1 MNSKFFKK
9 NTSLRVILSVALLI
23 PAVVAIIFAINVDPN
38 SVTVNNLKT
47 VTVQTPDGEKYTYSD
62 EKILS
67 IYSAIPKGAKEIDKS
82 FRNFSEETPYV
93 ITFEENNAE
102 PIVYKFYALA
112 NSEDCVYAS
121 PDEKYYLVSSDVAE
135 NIIIRDEFASVDS
148 EGFLPALSVSGIG
161 DVVSVAPDKYSW
173 TYTAL
178 DGSVS
183 NISGD
188 EKADNPLVKF
198 DFSDSG
204 KLGMSFETAPDSLTV
219 TIKDGEEIL
228 FNDKYEN
235 LTSVTT
241 ILFDHDRVLSLTA
254 NAEWYEIEGA
264 EHFGTAEYSF
274 DILYD
279 IEPTYRV
286 LDTGTLPTGDFTV
299 LRMSDFNEGEM
310 LNIENDLGL
319 PTKVTVYDVPGENVK
334 FTFLPLASTLAD
346 GEHSLTLKTADGRT
360 DNAVVKSVK
369 RSEYDTQTLIISA
382 EDTPAL
388 NDAFSQKALDDFNVL
403 VSKYTDESVN
413 EKLYDG
419 KFEYPTNTSK
429 VVKGG
434 ATYGMTR
441 TVMSLNSAGISYVSH
456 GQDLECYKGQSIKA
470 ANGGKVVFAGETSL
484 LGNTVIVDHGF
495 SILSYYGNLDSIS
508 VKVGDEVKKADTE
521 IGKAGST
528 GFACVLDGAK
538 AKSSVLCHYAVSLNG
553 IFIAPKSVYNGIYLK
568 Y

>member
-9 NTSLRVILSVALLI
+9 NTSLRVVLSIALLI

-38 SVTVNNLKT
+38 TVTVNNLKT
-47 VTVQTPDGEKYTYSD
+47 VTVLTPDGEKYTYSD

-67 IYSAIPKGAKEIDKS
+67 VYSAIPKGAKEIDKS
-82 FRNFSEETPYV
+82 FRDFSAETPYI

-121 PDEKYYLVSSDVAE
+121 PDDKYYLVSADVAQD
-135 NIIIRDEFASVDS
+135 IIIRDEFASVDTES
-148 EGFLPALSVSGIG
+148 VLPALSVSGIG
-161 DVVSVAPDKYSW
+161 GVTVISPDKYSW

-183 NISGD
+183 NISGE
-188 EKADNPLVKF
+188 EKAENPTVKF
-198 DFSDSG
+198 DFSESG
-204 KLGMSFETAPDSLTV
+204 NLGMSFDTVPDSLNV
-219 TIKDGEEIL
+219 TIKDGDDIL

-235 LTSVTT
+235 LTSATT
-241 ILFDHDRVLSLTA
+241 ILFDHDRTLSLTA
-254 NAEWYEIEGA
+254 TAEWYEIEGA
-264 EHFGTAEYSF
+264 EHFGSAEYSF

-299 LRMSDFNEGEM
+299 LRMSDFNEGEK
-310 LNIENDLGL
+310 LTIDNDLGL
-319 PTKVTVYDVPGENVK
+319 PTQVKVYDIPGENVK
-334 FTFLPLASTLAD
+334 FTFLPLSSTLSD
-346 GEHSLTLKTADGRT
+346 GEHKLTLKTADGRT
-360 DNAVVKSVK
+360 DEAVVKSSK
-369 RSEYDTQTLIISA
+369 RNEYDSQTLIISA
-382 EDTPAL
+382 DSEPGL
-388 NDAFSQKALDDFNVL
+388 NDAFTEKALEDFNLL

-429 VVKGG
+429 TVKGG

-441 TVMSLNSAGISYVSH
+441 KVMSLNSAGVSYVSH
-456 GQDLECYKGQSIKA
+456 GQDLECYKGQAIKA
-470 ANGGKVVFAGETSL
+470 ANNGNVVFAGETTL

-495 SILSYYGNLDSIS
+495 SILSYYGNLGSIS
-508 VKVGDEVKKADTE
+508 VKVGDKVEKANTE

-528 GFACVLDGAK
+528 GFACVLDGAA

>member
-1 MNSKFFKK
+1 
-9 NTSLRVILSVALLI
+9 
-23 PAVVAIIFAINVDPN
+23 
-38 SVTVNNLKT
+38 
-47 VTVQTPDGEKYTYSD
+47 
-62 EKILS
+62 
-67 IYSAIPKGAKEIDKS
+67 
-82 FRNFSEETPYV
+82 
-93 ITFEENNAE
+93 
-102 PIVYKFYALA
+102 
-112 NSEDCVYAS
+112 
-121 PDEKYYLVSSDVAE
+121 
-135 NIIIRDEFASVDS
+135 
-148 EGFLPALSVSGIG
+148 
-161 DVVSVAPDKYSW
+161 
-173 TYTAL
+173 
-178 DGSVS
+178 
-183 NISGD
+183 
-188 EKADNPLVKF
+188 
-198 DFSDSG
+198 
-204 KLGMSFETAPDSLTV
+204 
-219 TIKDGEEIL
+219 
-228 FNDKYEN
+228 
-235 LTSVTT
+235 
-241 ILFDHDRVLSLTA
+241 
-254 NAEWYEIEGA
+254 
-264 EHFGTAEYSF
+264 
-274 DILYD
+274 
-279 IEPTYRV
+279 
-286 LDTGTLPTGDFTV
+286 
-299 LRMSDFNEGEM
+299 M